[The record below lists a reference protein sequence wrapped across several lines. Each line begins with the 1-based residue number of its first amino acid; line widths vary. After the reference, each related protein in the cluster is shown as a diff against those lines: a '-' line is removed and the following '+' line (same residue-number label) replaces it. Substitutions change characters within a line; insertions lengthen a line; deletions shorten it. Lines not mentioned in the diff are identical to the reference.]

1 MAIDFPSS
9 PVNGQ
14 TFSAS
19 GQTWIYNSSLPAWE
33 LDSPF
38 VPGPTGPTGATGAT
52 GPAGVWS
59 DAQVI
64 NTQSGT
70 TYTVQA
76 SDAGK
81 LLSFTSSSAVA
92 VSITNTLDLSP
103 GQRVDAIQY
112 GTGQVTFAGTGG
124 ATVVGS
130 LGLKTRAQWSIVTL
144 LCTATDTYVIT
155 GDTTV

>member
-14 TFSAS
+14 TFTAS

-33 LDSPF
+33 LDNPF
-38 VPGPTGPTGATGAT
+38 VEGPTGPTGPT
-52 GPAGVWS
+52 GPSGEW
-59 DAQVI
+59 DTAQVI
-64 NTQSGT
+64 NTESGA
-70 TYTVQA
+70 TYTILA

-81 LLSFTSSSAVA
+81 LLAFTNASAIT
-92 VSITNTLDLSP
+92 VSVTNTLDLSP

-124 ATVVGS
+124 ATLVGS
-130 LGLKTRAQWSIVTL
+130 LGLKTRTQWSIVTV

-155 GDTTV
+155 GDTVV

>member
-81 LLSFTSSSAVA
+81 LLSLTNASA
-92 VSITNTLDLSP
+92 ITVTINSTLDLSP

-112 GTGQVTFAGTGG
+112 GTGQVTFAPSGVTL
-124 ATVVGS
+124 VGS
-130 LGLKTRAQWSIVTL
+130 LGLKTRTQWSILTV
-144 LCTATDTYVIT
+144 LCTAADTYIIT